1 MILFALF
8 ACGEKETDTGIEPN
22 ISGVEDPVSETSE
35 GSEGSEGETSTEE
48 TGSEG
53 ETGTTT
59 DADWTVD
66 TLAEL
71 TQSGGCS
78 DYFVYLKNPADTLTL
93 HISGSGLA
101 MEAHQSERGVA
112 EHFYTI
118 DPSTDDIQ
126 PSIVAQSGE
135 YLNEFS
141 CNDAILNDPIVESSY
156 RAISGTVHVTVVA
169 EGEMTDWGETPA
181 NISIEFTNV
190 CFDSPEPFCIE
201 TLSVSE
207 YIGWL
212 PG

>member
-8 ACGEKETDTGIEPN
+8 ACGEKETDTGVEPN
-22 ISGVEDPVSETSE
+22 ISGVEDPVSET
-35 GSEGSEGETSTEE
+35 SEGSEGETSTEE

-59 DADWTVD
+59 DSAWTTD
-66 TLAEL
+66 ALAEL
-71 TQSGGCS
+71 TQGGGCS
-78 DYFVYLKNPADTLTL
+78 DYFVYLKNPEDTLTL

-101 MEAHQSERGVA
+101 MEAHQSDRGVA
-112 EHFYTI
+112 EHIYTI

-126 PSIVAQSGE
+126 PSIVAQSGQ

-141 CNDAILNDPIVESSY
+141 CNDAIMNDPVVDSSY
-156 RAISGTVHVTVVA
+156 SATSGTVHVTVVA
-169 EGEMTDWGETPA
+169 DGEMTDWGETPA
-181 NISIEFTNV
+181 NISIEFNNV

-201 TLSVSE
+201 TLSISE
-207 YIGWL
+207 HIGWL